1 MLATKVDIPA
11 SLVRQLVAAQFPQC
25 AGLTIRPVEF
35 NGWDNNR
42 TFHLGGEMTV
52 RLPSAVVYTGQVKKE
67 HRRLPRLA
75 PLLPFWRWEFPMR
88 ATPGIGP
95 SIGGSKA
102 KARHIIDEVIDD
114 HKVAMVSGEASGHV
128 QARC

>member
-1 MLATKVDIPA
+1 MLATKVDILV
-11 SLVRQLVAAQFPQC
+11 SLARQLVAAQFPQW

-35 NGWDNNR
+35 DGWDNR
-42 TFHLGGEMTV
+42 TFHLVGEMAV
-52 RLPSAVVYTGQVKKE
+52 RLPSAVGYTGQVKKE
-67 HRRLPRLA
+67 HRRWPRLA
-75 PLLPFWRWEFPMR
+75 LLLPLWRWEFPMR

-102 KARHIIDEVIDD
+102 KARHVIDEVIDE
-114 HKVAMVSGEASGHV
+114 HKVAMLSDEASGHL